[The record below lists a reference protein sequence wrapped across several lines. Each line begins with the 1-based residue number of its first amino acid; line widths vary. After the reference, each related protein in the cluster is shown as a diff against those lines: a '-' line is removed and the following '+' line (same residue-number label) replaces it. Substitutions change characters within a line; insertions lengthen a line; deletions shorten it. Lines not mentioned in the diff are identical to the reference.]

1 MVSLF
6 ANWHNL
12 CSRESEGRAGH
23 GKRQKKNI
31 LISRSQSC
39 DTVLSVHSF
48 LRQLCSLDFPRL
60 PVQILPQVQASASAW
75 VVKVMV
81 SSSASRIFQAM
92 SQMMIMGTGIR
103 GVTITAIR
111 LLDQVFIE
119 VRPILRIMVF
129 TEAQAPI
136 TDQVLARVI
145 TTDLALQAPAITTEV
160 PALAPDI
167 IIGDQAL

>member
-1 MVSLF
+1 
-6 ANWHNL
+6 
-12 CSRESEGRAGH
+12 
-23 GKRQKKNI
+23 
-31 LISRSQSC
+31 
-39 DTVLSVHSF
+39 
-48 LRQLCSLDFPRL
+48 
-60 PVQILPQVQASASAW
+60 
-75 VVKVMV
+75 
-81 SSSASRIFQAM
+81 M

-119 VRPILRIMVF
+119 VRHILRIMVF
-129 TEAQAPI
+129 TEAQDPI

-160 PALAPDI
+160 PALAQDI